1 MKLTSTLFF
10 VLLFAST
17 LQAFQ
22 NESNEVWPA
31 WRGPTLNGHAAKSA
45 NPPIEWSE
53 DKNVSWKIELPGLG
67 NSTPNVWDDMLI
79 LTYTVPTGRKREAVV
94 DQSGKLKPDEFHEL
108 YVAAYELKTGK
119 VAWQTKVAEV
129 VPNEKGH
136 QTSSYA
142 SASTVTD
149 GKRIYAFFGSLG
161 LFALD
166 MEGNQIW
173 DQKFSE
179 MRTAAGFGEG
189 ASPALQDNIL
199 VIPWDEEGQSF
210 VAGIDTATG
219 DEAWRTQRD
228 TGSAWTTPLIV
239 KDGDKHVVIVS
250 GTATTRAQSNVFAGC

>member
-1 MKLTSTLFF
+1 M
-10 VLLFAST
+10 
-17 LQAFQ
+17 
-22 NESNEVWPA
+22 
-31 WRGPTLNGHAAKSA
+31 
-45 NPPIEWSE
+45 
-53 DKNVSWKIELPGLG
+53 
-67 NSTPNVWDDMLI
+67 
-79 LTYTVPTGRKREAVV
+79 

-119 VAWQTKVAEV
+119 VAWQTKVAEA

-173 DQKFSE
+173 DQEFSE
-179 MRTAAGFGEG
+179 MRTAASFGEG

-199 VIPWDEEGQSF
+199 VIPWDEEGQSCSLQF
-210 VAGIDTATG
+210 AESCDFG
-219 DEAWRTQRD
+219 DQCLARLLKF
-228 TGSAWTTPLIV
+228 ACF
-239 KDGDKHVVIVS
+239 
-250 GTATTRAQSNVFAGC
+250 AFAGYSAPSHSVE